1 MSGSDTKWGELS
13 SQHERFV
20 ERGEAMQARCA
31 STGHPTTG
39 NAARSQWA
47 ELASQRERLLDE
59 SDPLYRLAS
68 SSHPEP
74 GMRLVSTAA

>member
-1 MSGSDTKWGELS
+1 MSGSDSKWGELS

-20 ERGEAMQARCA
+20 ERGEAMLAR
-31 STGHPTTG
+31 SGTTSG
-39 NAARSQWA
+39 AARSQWD
-47 ELASQRERLLDE
+47 ELASQRERLLDA

-68 SSHPEP
+68 SSHPKP

>member
-1 MSGSDTKWGELS
+1 MSGSDGKWGELS

-20 ERGEAMQARCA
+20 EQGEAMRARP
-31 STGHPTTG
+31 GTTG
-39 NAARSQWA
+39 IAARSQWA
-47 ELASQRERLLDE
+47 ELASQRERLLEE

-68 SSHPEP
+68 SSHPQT

>member
-1 MSGSDTKWGELS
+1 MSGSDSKWGELS

-20 ERGEAMQARCA
+20 ERE
-31 STGHPTTG
+31 S
-39 NAARSQWA
+39 ARSQWA

-68 SSHPEP
+68 SSHPIP